1 MSLLGCSLT
10 TPFLVRDRGWE
21 SFHLLTAAEWSHILF
36 LGVFVSGIAYWY
48 WAKAHEVLEASKVS
62 MFMYMEPL
70 FTLIAAIL
78 LLHEKVFFISIL
90 GGVIIIIGVLMVN
103 GQIGTII
110 QYFLWRRR

>member
-1 MSLLGCSLT
+1 
-10 TPFLVRDRGWE
+10 
-21 SFHLLTAAEWSHILF
+21 
-36 LGVFVSGIAYWY
+36 
-48 WAKAHEVLEASKVS
+48 
-62 MFMYMEPL
+62 MEPL

-90 GGVIIIIGVLMVN
+90 GGVIIIIGVLIVN